1 MGQHNR
7 QNRHRQRPKNFL
19 QRNKKNDR
27 NASNISPYIIHNEKK
42 LYDPRLQEPI
52 FRDYWKNIFTSEDPN
67 DNNFDY
73 EFTENIENQLD
84 ERTERITPH
93 NNSDIN
99 RLNINN
105 CPPISHTEV
114 TDVIKAMKH
123 KAPGPNKLTAN
134 QLKNLP
140 PNMTNFLT
148 EIFNHSL
155 SAGYFPNSYKHATMT
170 IIPKAGTS
178 GTAVKDKRP
187 ISLLNVDGK
196 LLDQIL
202 NKRHYTFLEENNLQN
217 ETNNLHGFR
226 RNRGTQTA
234 ILTLHETISKHL
246 SLKHKVDIAC
256 RDVTKAF
263 DKIWHTGLKYKITEL
278 GLHSCYEKTLS
289 NYLTNRTASIK
300 IGHISGPKF
309 KLESVIP
316 QGACLSPTLFNMYV
330 KDIPEPL
337 VDTDYLQY
345 ADDITQ
351 IIALPGNP
359 RAIANNTKLAIEEIN
374 NYENKW
380 KIQTNINKFQIMNV
394 SRRNTA
400 PVIVNRKEINYTNKT
415 KILGMTYST
424 HGMSPQVEIRKTMAM
439 KTLTRIQRFR
449 NLSEKNKR
457 KLYLTIVRP
466 QLLYPIIPLNT
477 ISKTAHK
484 KLQIVQNKALRF
496 IENTTL
502 KDRIPSTTLH
512 ARNKLPTINTYLHRR
527 AINVWTQLQDK
538 NPE

>member
-1 MGQHNR
+1 
-7 QNRHRQRPKNFL
+7 
-19 QRNKKNDR
+19 
-27 NASNISPYIIHNEKK
+27 
-42 LYDPRLQEPI
+42 
-52 FRDYWKNIFTSEDPN
+52 
-67 DNNFDY
+67 
-73 EFTENIENQLD
+73 
-84 ERTERITPH
+84 
-93 NNSDIN
+93 
-99 RLNINN
+99 
-105 CPPISHTEV
+105 
-114 TDVIKAMKH
+114 MKH

-170 IIPKAGTS
+170 LIPKAGTS

-196 LLDQIL
+196 LLDKIL
-202 NKRHYTFLEENNLQN
+202 NKRLYTFLEENNLQN
-217 ETNNLHGFR
+217 ERQHGFR
-226 RNRGTQTA
+226 RNRCTQTA

-246 SLKHKVDIAC
+246 SLKNKVGIAC

-300 IGHISGPKF
+300 ISHISGPKF
-309 KLESVIP
+309 KLESSVP
-316 QGACLSPTLFNMYV
+316 QGACLSPTLFNIYV

-345 ADDITQ
+345 ADDITR
-351 IIALPGNP
+351 IIALIGNS
-359 RAIANNTKLAIEEIN
+359 RAIANNTKLAIEQIN

-380 KIQTNINKFQIMNV
+380 KIETNINKFQIVNV

-424 HGMSPQVEIRKTMAM
+424 HGISPQVEIRKAMAM
-439 KTLTRIQRFR
+439 KTLTRLQRFR

-457 KLYLTIVRP
+457 KLYLTIVRM
-466 QLLYPIIPLNT
+466 QLLYPIIPLNS
-477 ISKTAHK
+477 ISKNAHK
-484 KLQIVQNKALRF
+484 TLQKVQNKALRF

-502 KDRIPSTTLH
+502 NDRIPSTTLH
-512 ARNKLPTINTYLHRR
+512 ARNK
-527 AINVWTQLQDK
+527 
-538 NPE
+538 

>member
-1 MGQHNR
+1 MHGTNIQRHQLLQTLR
-7 QNRHRQRPKNFL
+7 QNISDEYNRLNNITWDNIIAKIDTNYDPKTFFNAIK
-19 QRNKKNDR
+19 RMTG
-27 NASNISPYIIHNEKK
+27 NASNISPYIIHNEIK
-42 LYDPRLQEPI
+42 LYDPRQQEPI
-52 FRDYWKNIFTSEDPN
+52 FRDYWKNIFTSEYPN
-67 DNNFDY
+67 DINFDY

-123 KAPGPNKLTAN
+123 KAPGLNKLTAN

-170 IIPKAGTS
+170 LIPKAGTS

-196 LLDQIL
+196 LLDKIL
-202 NKRHYTFLEENNLQN
+202 NKRLYTFLEENNLQN
-217 ETNNLHGFR
+217 ERQHGFR

-309 KLESVIP
+309 KLESGVP
-316 QGACLSPTLFNMYV
+316 QGASLSPTLFNIYV
-330 KDIPEPL
+330 KYIPEPL

-351 IIALPGNP
+351 IVALPGNP
-359 RAIANNTKLAIEEIN
+359 KAIANNTKHAIEQIN

-400 PVIVNRKEINYTNKT
+400 PVIVNRKEINYTNKA

-424 HGMSPQVEIRKTMAM
+424 HGISPQVEIRKAMAM
-439 KTLTRIQRFR
+439 KTLTRLQRFR
-449 NLSEKNKR
+449 NLSEK
-457 KLYLTIVRP
+457 T
-466 QLLYPIIPLNT
+466 LLNNR
-477 ISKTAHK
+477 KTATSIPNHSIK
-484 KLQIVQNKALRF
+484 QYLKNCTQK
-496 IENTTL
+496 TT
-502 KDRIPSTTLH
+502 KST
-512 ARNKLPTINTYLHRR
+512 K
-527 AINVWTQLQDK
+527 
-538 NPE
+538 